1 MDDNANN
8 GSSEPKD
15 KHLKNDSEEYQND
28 KDEFLEQDEEFIS
41 DDFPTGIFIV
51 NFDDEAL
58 KKMEETAIPFTEEE
72 AELAD
77 YNVRKVIKEL
87 NKE

>member
-8 GSSEPKD
+8 GSNESK
-15 KHLKNDSEEYQND
+15 
-28 KDEFLEQDEEFIS
+28 

-72 AELAD
+72 AELAE
-77 YNVRKVIKEL
+77 YNVQKVIKEL
-87 NKE
+87 KKE

>member
-8 GSSEPKD
+8 GSNES
-15 KHLKNDSEEYQND
+15 N
-28 KDEFLEQDEEFIS
+28 DEF
-41 DDFPTGIFIV
+41 PMGIFKVTI
-51 NFDDEAL
+51 NKEAL
-58 KKMEETAIPFTEEE
+58 KRMEETAIPFTEEE

-87 NKE
+87 NKK